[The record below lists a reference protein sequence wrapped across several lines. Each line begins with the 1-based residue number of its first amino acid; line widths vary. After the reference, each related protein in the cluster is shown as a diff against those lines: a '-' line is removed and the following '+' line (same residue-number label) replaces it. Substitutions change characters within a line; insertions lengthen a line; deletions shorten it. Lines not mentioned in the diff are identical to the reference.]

1 MQAMPWV
8 LRGSYGGGRFLMSEV
23 PVCTE
28 VFAPFASLQGDML
41 TKNGSSQIPNLVHQ
55 KETSLKT
62 FSNLAKWLKSNVL
75 PRC

>member
-1 MQAMPWV
+1 MPWV
-8 LRGSYGGGRFLMSEV
+8 LRGSYGVGRFLVSEV
-23 PVCTE
+23 PLYTE
-28 VFAPFASLQGDML
+28 AFAPFASLQGDML
-41 TKNGSSQIPNLVHQ
+41 VLTKNGSSQILNLVHQ